1 MHAYFSKCFYACRI
15 PLGRCTMHVSN
26 CDFFEHDVSKCALEQ
41 MLAPIKMP
49 VVRMQ
54 PLGDQ
59 IVTMTS

>member
-1 MHAYFSKCFYACRI
+1 
-15 PLGRCTMHVSN
+15 MHVSN